1 MANVQWERT
10 FGVARR
16 RSIGKTDLDLL
27 PRPIA
32 EVFLAQDRRIHDS
45 GEATEWEDT
54 IPVGDGTRTYLT
66 IKFPLL
72 DTSGRT
78 YAIGGLPPHTHRPQ
92 RADEGERRGPG
103 FPRDP
108 RPAAP
113 AHP

>member
-32 EVFLAQDRRIHDS
+32 EAFLAQDRQIHDS

-66 IKFPLL
+66 IKFPFL
-72 DTSGRT
+72 DTGGRT
-78 YAIGGLPPHTHRPQ
+78 YAIGGVLTHTPDPH
-92 RADEGERRGPG
+92 RAAEAGAREQG
-103 FPRDP
+103 F
-108 RPAAP
+108 AAR
-113 AHP
+113 